1 MVYYKNK
8 VLLFVDIILFLLTTE
23 IVFFERFLFMIDIW
37 RIRGRFLWFTANFCF
52 WWKIRKPVKH
62 VFILIFKGPYMVK

>member
-23 IVFFERFLFMIDIW
+23 IVFFLKDFFL
-37 RIRGRFLWFTANFCF
+37 
-52 WWKIRKPVKH
+52 
-62 VFILIFKGPYMVK
+62 

>member
-23 IVFFERFLFMIDIW
+23 IVFFERFLFMIDI
-37 RIRGRFLWFTANFCF
+37 
-52 WWKIRKPVKH
+52 
-62 VFILIFKGPYMVK
+62 